1 MENGI
6 INSSNWRD
14 SDTSQ
19 RFEKYVNKLRW
30 NLLKISFKSNR
41 IESIENLT
49 RSDLSTLIKNYPL
62 TSTTFD
68 IS

>member
-19 RFEKYVNKLRW
+19 RFVKYVNKLRW
-30 NLLKISFKSNR
+30 NLLKISLKSNG

-62 TSTTFD
+62 TFD
-68 IS
+68 IL

>member
-19 RFEKYVNKLRW
+19 RFVKYVNKLRW
-30 NLLKISFKSNR
+30 NLLKISLKSNG

-62 TSTTFD
+62 TFD

>member
-19 RFEKYVNKLRW
+19 RFVKYVNKLRW

-49 RSDLSTLIKNYPL
+49 RPDLSTLIKNYPL
-62 TSTTFD
+62 TFD